1 MQTKLEEQIN
11 LKLNNIEEEIKTLH
25 KTILFGTSKMKKPV
39 SFRGIAKTNLTE
51 DQLDEA
57 IDEAKKSLFPHKEF

>member
-11 LKLNNIEEEIKTLH
+11 LKLNSIEEEIKTLH
-25 KTILFGTSKMKKPV
+25 KTILFGNVKMKKPV